1 MGVNSSMSYIF
12 VFSFAFYF
20 YGFMNRIGGGAGND
34 REEGRRAHRRRPMIC
49 EILLV
54 IANDSARTG
63 GALRP

>member
-1 MGVNSSMSYIF
+1 
-12 VFSFAFYF
+12 
-20 YGFMNRIGGGAGND
+20 
-34 REEGRRAHRRRPMIC
+34 MIC